1 MLASCRLRYSGIVRT
16 PVPTGTSSSFP
27 AKSSGTDDS
36 ASFTHFAA
44 SSLFSP
50 HTTESTSFHIG
61 KIKQMG
67 IQLIW
72 QTGESYYK
80 QNEMALSMIQTD
92 EIKIMPFIR
101 NMNDAYGVA
110 DFIISRAGA
119 LAIAELG
126 IVAAPTILVPFPY
139 AAEDHQTKN
148 ALALVD
154 KGAAILVKDSEVS
167 FALIPAFTELF
178 NDSRKCEEMAEA
190 MKQFAQP
197 DAVAKIVEN
206 IMSL

>member
-1 MLASCRLRYSGIVRT
+1 
-16 PVPTGTSSSFP
+16 
-27 AKSSGTDDS
+27 
-36 ASFTHFAA
+36 
-44 SSLFSP
+44 
-50 HTTESTSFHIG
+50 
-61 KIKQMG
+61 
-67 IQLIW
+67 
-72 QTGESYYK
+72 
-80 QNEMALSMIQTD
+80 MALSMMQTD
-92 EIKIMPFIR
+92 EIKILPFIR